1 MKARLILL
9 ALGAVVAAVVLVLL
23 GALGVPL
30 LFAASWLLIVLT
42 IALVSRQVFFD
53 ESSLWPPEQRRGA
66 ERGSEVSRLAW
77 SINSRTGV
85 AGHVVV
91 RRVQNVL
98 HRRLAHRGLDLDDPG
113 QHATIDA
120 LLGPGVRDALHK
132 REVQAADLE
141 KVLDAVEGI
150 TTEASANA
158 DHPTAAKAG
167 MEENR

>member
-1 MKARLILL
+1 MKGRLILL
-9 ALGAVVAAVVLVLL
+9 GVGAAVAAVVLVLL
-23 GALGVPL
+23 GALGVPT

-53 ESSLWPPEQRRGA
+53 EASLWPPEQRRRA

-98 HRRLAHRGLDLDDPG
+98 RRRLAHRGSTSTTPLNRRRSTRSSGREYVTLC
-113 QHATIDA
+113 TIA
-120 LLGPGVRDALHK
+120 RFRLPISKGCSTRSRA
-132 REVQAADLE
+132 
-141 KVLDAVEGI
+141 
-150 TTEASANA
+150 
-158 DHPTAAKAG
+158 
-167 MEENR
+167 

>member
-1 MKARLILL
+1 MKGRLILL
-9 ALGAVVAAVVLVLL
+9 GVGAAVAAVVLVLL
-23 GALGVPL
+23 GALGVPT

-53 ESSLWPPEQRRGA
+53 EASLWPLEQRRRA

-98 HRRLAHRGLDLDDPG
+98 RRRLAHRGLDLDDPA
-113 QHATIDA
+113 QHAAIDA
-120 LLGPGVRDALHK
+120 LLGPGVRDSLHN

-141 KVLDAVEGI
+141 RVLDAVERI
-150 TTEASANA
+150 TTEVPANS
-158 DHPTAAKAG
+158 DPQTAAKVG
-167 MEENR
+167 TEENR